1 MKRTLLTVV
10 RAILLLAY
18 VICASR
24 FLQYEKGLASQTFNF
39 MPEGLLLPT
48 VSVVLGAVLRCDVF
62 FGGFR
67 FRVDWLSLLVLGLP
81 SLLLA
86 YFMPLGFLFLRNVP
100 LPNFVT
106 WLWEDTAPVFAGT
119 LFGYTV
125 INGLFV
131 HKASTL
137 PEGNS

>member
-1 MKRTLLTVV
+1 MKRTLLTVI

-18 VICASR
+18 VICASV

-39 MPEGLLLPT
+39 MPEVLLLPT
-48 VSVVLGAVLRCDVF
+48 VSVVFGAVLRCDVF
-62 FGGFR
+62 FGGCR
-67 FRVDWLSLLVLGLP
+67 FRVDWLNLLVLGLP

-86 YFMPLGFLFLRNVP
+86 YFTPLGFLFLRNVS

-106 WLWEDTAPVFAGT
+106 WLLGYTVPVLAGT

-125 INGLFV
+125 INSLF
-131 HKASTL
+131 KPNL
-137 PEGNS
+137 PICP